1 MKRKIKDKIN
11 TFLCAISVLL
21 LILLLLV
28 GSYKWQE
35 FKLKH
40 IWGIENPS
48 FFQVWDSMGNNKNK

>member
-11 TFLCAISVLL
+11 TFLCVISVLL

-40 IWGIENPS
+40 IWGCRKPNVFS
-48 FFQVWDSMGNNKNK
+48 SMGFNG

>member
-40 IWGIENPS
+40 IWGYRKPNVLS
-48 FFQVWDSMGNNKNK
+48 SMGFNG

>member
-28 GSYKWQE
+28 GSYKWQ
-35 FKLKH
+35 
-40 IWGIENPS
+40 
-48 FFQVWDSMGNNKNK
+48 

>member
-40 IWGIENPS
+40 SWGVENPT
-48 FFQVWDSMGNNKNK
+48 FFQVWDSMGDNKNK